1 MLIPRLKFLGNLAIT
16 AIILLVAMW
25 MSPERDKFLPFK
37 GIHQAVS
44 QNRLNTQ
51 QQQQRR
57 IALVIGNA
65 NYEVGKLKTPLNDA
79 ADMAATL
86 KKLGFQVI
94 LLEDASKREMQES
107 FENFSK
113 QLSKGTVGLF
123 YYAGHG
129 MQVQGKNYLIPV
141 NNTSIYGEADIEYDA
156 VPLGKIL
163 QRMESADNG
172 ANIVILDACRDNPF
186 SGFWK
191 ASSQGLADVQSGIG
205 TLIAFATA
213 PEMVSSDGGKGRN
226 SLFTSYL
233 LKYIGT
239 PNLDVDLMLRLVRE
253 DVLKATNNYQVPWN
267 SSSLRQEFSFNPFN
281 STVEQGNGQIII
293 YSTAQGRFAEEGK
306 ERNSPFTSNL
316 LRYITVPEDIEFVL
330 RKVRD
335 SVVKE
340 TNNSQVPWW
349 SSSLSGGFS
358 FNSLSSSGV
367 ETHNRKALVIGNAN
381 YEEGQLQNSLN
392 DAKDIAEALRKLRF
406 EVILVQNLDLRSME
420 AAINDFSRQLRKGGV
435 GVFYYA
441 GHGVQ
446 VEEEN
451 YLIPLNAK
459 LLNEKDL
466 RYKAVALGKVLN
478 AMEAAENGINGV
490 NIVIL
495 DACRDNPF
503 YRFYR

>member
-1 MLIPRLKFLGNLAIT
+1 MFIPSLKSFGKLVISVA
-16 AIILLVAMW
+16 LLMMVSSCSTKPKSSSQVIPPPQN
-25 MSPERDKFLPFK
+25 SPN
-37 GIHQAVS
+37 I
-44 QNRLNTQ
+44 Q
-51 QQQQRR
+51 QQKR

-65 NYEVGKLKTPLNDA
+65 NYQVGKLDTPLNDA
-79 ADMAATL
+79 TDMAAIL
-86 KKLGFQVI
+86 KKLGFEVI
-94 LLEDASKREMQES
+94 LLENASKRQMQES

-113 QLSKGTVGLF
+113 KLGKGIVGLF

-129 MQVQGKNYLIPV
+129 MQVDGENYLIPV
-141 NNTSIYGEADIEYDA
+141 NNASIDSDADIEYDA

-163 QRMESADNG
+163 RRMKSADNV

-186 SGFWK
+186 GNWK
-191 ASSQGLADVQSGIG
+191 ASSRGLADVQSGTG

-213 PEMVSSDGGKGRN
+213 PGEVSIDGTKPGKVAIDGTDRSRN
-226 SLFTSYL
+226 GVFTSYL
-233 LKYIGT
+233 LKYIAT
-239 PNLDVDLMLRLVRE
+239 PNIDVDVMLRRVRD
-253 DVLKATNNYQVPWN
+253 DVIKETKDYQVPWN
-267 SSSLRQEFSFNPFN
+267 SSSLRQEFSFNPYN
-281 STVEQGNGQIII
+281 WTQGNGQVII
-293 YSTAQGRFAEEGK
+293 YSTALGGLAFDGIG
-306 ERNSPFTSNL
+306 RNSPFTSNL
-316 LRYITVPEDIEFVL
+316 LKYITVPEDIEFVL

-358 FNSLSSSGV
+358 FNSLSSSGA
-367 ETHNRKALVIGNAN
+367 ETHHRKALVIGNAN
-381 YEEGQLQNSLN
+381 YEEARLKNSLN
-392 DAKDIAEALRKLRF
+392 DTKDIAAALRKLGF
-406 EVILVQNLDLRSME
+406 EVTLVQNLDLRSME

-441 GHGVQ
+441 GYGVQ

-459 LLNEKDL
+459 LLNEQDL

-478 AMEAAENGINGV
+478 AMEAAENGVNGV

-503 YRFYR
+503 YR